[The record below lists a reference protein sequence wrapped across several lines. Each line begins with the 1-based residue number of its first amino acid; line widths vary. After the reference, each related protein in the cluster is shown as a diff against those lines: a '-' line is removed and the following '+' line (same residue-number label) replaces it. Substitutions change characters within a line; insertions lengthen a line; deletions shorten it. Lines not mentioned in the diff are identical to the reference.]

1 MYEPRL
7 LMFIGFIV
15 IIIGMVMVMLSMR
28 SRGMGSTTGFILLG
42 PIPIMLHGSRI
53 SLLLLV
59 PIAALL
65 IFIFV
70 MVMLR

>member
-7 LMFIGFIV
+7 LTFVGFIV
-15 IIIGMVMVMLSMR
+15 IIIGMVIVMLSIR

-53 SLLLLV
+53 SLLLI

-65 IFIFV
+65 ILIFV

>member
-1 MYEPRL
+1 MYESRL
-7 LMFIGFIV
+7 LALIGFIV
-15 IIIGMVMVMLSMR
+15 IIIGMVMVMSSMR

-53 SLLLLV
+53 SLLLI

-65 IFIFV
+65 ILIFV

>member
-7 LMFIGFIV
+7 LTLIGFIV
-15 IIIGMVMVMLSMR
+15 IIIGMIIVMLSIR

-53 SLLLLV
+53 SLLLI

-65 IFIFV
+65 ILIFV
-70 MVMLR
+70 IVMLR

>member
-1 MYEPRL
+1 MYEPSSL
-7 LMFIGFIV
+7 ALIGFIV

-42 PIPIMLHGSRI
+42 PIPIMLHGSRV
-53 SLLLLV
+53 SLLLI

-65 IFIFV
+65 ILIFV
-70 MVMLR
+70 MVTLR

>member
-7 LMFIGFIV
+7 LAFIGFIV
-15 IIIGMVMVMLSMR
+15 IIIGMAMVMLSMR

-53 SLLLLV
+53 SLLLM

-65 IFIFV
+65 ILIFV